1 MKTDRTSP
9 HDHTTRAAA
18 ERSKAGEPERAR
30 EPFAASLAREL
41 MPRQRAEAEPRP
53 CLRPDASRWAAAKP
67 EVTSTGARR
76 PTAPSELERA
86 LVDVA
91 VALAEDG
98 GGQTGRSLSDAVRAG
113 CEAAAPEPTP
123 STGEEPSPSV
133 SQSASPGAE
142 APVEERIEEGA
153 SPRDQGDQ
161 DRGHEPEDPPQPRGV
176 EQLATTSL
184 ALEPPAPASD
194 ARESQ
199 GVAPPSPSSGL
210 PRSEP
215 SDVRWTLL
223 RDVDG
228 DRARVEFEHPELGA
242 IRLELSLGD
251 AGVDV
256 EVLAPALW
264 SAVAIKRSEQ
274 ELRETLRAH
283 GVRLA
288 GLRIAREDDSA
299 DEEAVLRPLRG
310 VLSTEA

>member
-1 MKTDRTSP
+1 M
-9 HDHTTRAAA
+9 
-18 ERSKAGEPERAR
+18 
-30 EPFAASLAREL
+30 
-41 MPRQRAEAEPRP
+41 
-53 CLRPDASRWAAAKP
+53 
-67 EVTSTGARR
+67 
-76 PTAPSELERA
+76 
-86 LVDVA
+86 
-91 VALAEDG
+91 
-98 GGQTGRSLSDAVRAG
+98 RAG
-113 CEAAAPEPTP
+113 CEAAAPAPTP
-123 STGEEPSPSV
+123 STGEGTSPSV
-133 SQSASPGAE
+133 PQSASPGAE
-142 APVEERIEEGA
+142 VPVEERIEEGA
-153 SPRDQGDQ
+153 SPRDHADQ
-161 DRGHEPEDPPQPRGV
+161 DRGHESEDPAQPRPV

-184 ALEPPAPASD
+184 VLEPSAPASEA

-199 GVAPPSPSSGL
+199 DVAPSAPSPG
-210 PRSEP
+210 PNRSEP

-288 GLRIAREDDSA
+288 GLRIAREDDST
-299 DEEAVLRPLRG
+299 DEEALLRPLRG